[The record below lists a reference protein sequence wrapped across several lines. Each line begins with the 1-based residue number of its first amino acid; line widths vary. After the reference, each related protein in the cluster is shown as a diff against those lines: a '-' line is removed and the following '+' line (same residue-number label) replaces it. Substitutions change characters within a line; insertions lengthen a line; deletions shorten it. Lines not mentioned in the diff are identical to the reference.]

1 MWRARVN
8 VLKTHYGLY
17 ARFSLKIVASKQAFN
32 GWSDAHANSS
42 SQGSRVAWRHAIYT
56 NGSYSQENLSNEAAR
71 ALCQRCTMHF
81 ACWMQ
86 NTART
91 TWVTL
96 CILANWLLR
105 AVVTYLS
112 FSFSLCFSSSLYR
125 NERDSLLSFL
135 HARDS
140 FVNFV
145 FLLRFYGKKM
155 SFSLFTKFFL
165 RIQLLII

>member
-56 NGSYSQENLSNEAAR
+56 DGSYSQENLSDEAAR

-81 ACWMQ
+81 ACRMQ

-91 TWVTL
+91 TRVTL

-105 AVVTYLS
+105 AVVAYLS
-112 FSFSLCFSSSLYR
+112 FSFPLYFSSLCR
-125 NERDSLLSFL
+125 NERQSLPCFL
-135 HARDS
+135 HAQDS

-145 FLLRFYGKKM
+145 FFTAVLREKYI
-155 SFSLFTKFFL
+155 FFFV
-165 RIQLLII
+165 Q